1 MSEANYFERLKK
13 APISEL
19 SFDDV
24 GLRRLIQ
31 NAGFCYLP
39 DLLSLTDQEID
50 ARFDGRYAD
59 SIIKMRKK
67 YRAAPDAFAA
77 SMLQP
82 KIVEKTATLG
92 APLKVRHSR
101 EPKAEATSSIEQY
114 EYELSRS
121 SPARSHGLFSAEL
134 EKYEERARDAFD
146 DLESRSENV
155 MVYQVFEEFS
165 TDLDELSAAFEKLIK
180 FYPTN
185 PRFVLMLIDKYLPN
199 AFMVYVADKARRV
212 FNDHNLWGNF
222 SRALAFATV
231 TYKGL

>member
-1 MSEANYFERLKK
+1 MSEANYLERLKK

-67 YRAAPDAFAA
+67 YRAVPEAFAA

-82 KIVEKTATLG
+82 KMVENPTNVKASPKSRPPHESNIETA
-92 APLKVRHSR
+92 
-101 EPKAEATSSIEQY
+101 SSIEQY
-114 EYELSRS
+114 EYDLSHF
-121 SPARSHGLFSAEL
+121 PLTRSHGLFSAKL
-134 EKYEERARDAFD
+134 EEFEERARGAFD
-146 DLESRSENV
+146 DLGSRSENV
-155 MVYQVFEEFS
+155 MVYQAFEEFS
-165 TDLDELSAAFEKLIK
+165 VDLDGLSTAFEELIK
-180 FYPTN
+180 RYPTK
-185 PRFVLMLIDKYLPN
+185 PRIVLMLIDRCLPN

-212 FNDHNLWGNF
+212 FNGHNLWGNF
-222 SRALAFATV
+222 LPVLAFVTV
-231 TYKGL
+231 VCRG